1 MAKLQ
6 DLPVLITQF
15 WELSKEYLLQET
27 VGQAKKLGRFAG
39 YSIGAAALWSVA
51 VILIGV
57 AAIRGFVSVLP
68 EGPYW
73 EALGYL
79 IAVIVFVIVAAI
91 IIKAGPSSESDE
103 PTTQTGGVT

>member
-6 DLPVLITQF
+6 DLPGLIIQF

-39 YSIGAAALWSVA
+39 YSVGAAALWSVA
-51 VILIGV
+51 VLLIGV
-57 AAIRGFVSVLP
+57 AGMRGLISVLP

-73 EALGYL
+73 ESLGY
-79 IAVIVFVIVAAI
+79 VITVVVLVIVAAI
-91 IIKAGPSSESDE
+91 VVKAGPSSEPEE
-103 PTTQTGGVT
+103 PAAQTGGVT

>member
-6 DLPVLITQF
+6 DLPALIAQF
-15 WELSKEYLLQET
+15 WELAREYLLQET

-39 YSIGAAALWSVA
+39 YSIGAAALWSFA
-51 VILIGV
+51 AILIGV
-57 AAIRGFVSVLP
+57 AALRGLVHVMP
-68 EGPYW
+68 DGPYW

-79 IAVIVFVIVAAI
+79 IAVIVFIIVAAI
-91 IIKAGPSSESDE
+91 IVKAGPSSEPDE